1 MTILEIINKAAKGA
15 LDLEARLSDLQQK
28 YPDAAVAI
36 AEIKA
41 DLLASVDPAN
51 LAALGAAIPG
61 ELLDIAQGK
70 IEPRDHSGDAV

>member
-41 DLLASVDPAN
+41 DLLAGVDPAN

>member
-15 LDLEARLSDLQQK
+15 LDLEARLSNLQEK

-36 AEIKA
+36 AEIKT
-41 DLLASVDPAN
+41 DLLEAVDPGN

-61 ELLDIAQGK
+61 ELLHIAQGQLD
-70 IEPRDHSGDAV
+70 PRKHPGDAV